1 MSEVKEVVKKEV
13 PAFPLQDLLPDDL
26 SELFR
31 YSGSLTTPPCSQ
43 IVEVRDL
50 CETQRQLLTISILQ
64 WTVLKNPVDITEQ
77 QMAKFRELL
86 TEENHPLGR
95 YDG

>member
-43 IVEVRDL
+43 IVEVRGRP
-50 CETQRQLLTISILQ
+50 ETSVRLRG
-64 WTVLKNPVDITEQ
+64 K
-77 QMAKFRELL
+77 
-86 TEENHPLGR
+86 
-95 YDG
+95 Y